1 MLDLPRFLAKGLI
14 YSFHFSSPACQDL
27 SLLLNPSLL
36 PASLEAPTRPASSC
50 PLAVPSTLG
59 LDYASPLHLGKTRWS
74 HASLLHLT
82 ASAWLA
88 WSDRST
94 LTWGPHPILITNFYF
109 WFSKAHCS
117 LNTIW
122 SSFFFLSNY
131 DFSKINF
138 SSNNDDI
145 QNTSLMGK
153 VCVIT

>member
-36 PASLEAPTRPASSC
+36 PASPC

-74 HASLLHLT
+74 HASLLHLP

-88 WSDRST
+88 
-94 LTWGPHPILITNFYF
+94 
-109 WFSKAHCS
+109 
-117 LNTIW
+117 
-122 SSFFFLSNY
+122 
-131 DFSKINF
+131 
-138 SSNNDDI
+138 
-145 QNTSLMGK
+145 
-153 VCVIT
+153 